1 MVYSYEESLK
11 LFSNVVE
18 WHFVK
23 PGQLPTGFG
32 GHNCNDCA
40 NAVKIGEKCKMYKP
54 RTDFSRTDCYTL
66 PCCVGWNIIFYR
78 NNYG

>member
-23 PGQLPTGFG
+23 SGQLPTGFG

-66 PCCVGWNIIFYR
+66 PFQLIVLLLFLKR
-78 NNYG
+78 NN

>member
-1 MVYSYEESLK
+1 MVYAYEESLK

-40 NAVKIGEKCKMYKP
+40 NAVKIGEKC
-54 RTDFSRTDCYTL
+54 
-66 PCCVGWNIIFYR
+66 
-78 NNYG
+78 NN